1 MVKKVSCLWISPVLV
16 PPHLFPPPLVRPE
29 IAAARATN
37 IASNLELHLLSS
49 PHMRAPCKQTG
60 MLDKLFIS
68 KQVIANTG
76 LYLSWKHKQLASE
89 LFTLPRATTDSAFS
103 LLASI
108 NKFLNSLDGSLTH
121 NTQCFGWHNRV
132 WGQKFLNSPH
142 RPNFEASTLF
152 FALERIFLLWSLV
165 MDMFAI

>member
-1 MVKKVSCLWISPVLV
+1 
-16 PPHLFPPPLVRPE
+16 
-29 IAAARATN
+29 
-37 IASNLELHLLSS
+37 
-49 PHMRAPCKQTG
+49 

-108 NKFLNSLDGSLTH
+108 NKFLKSLDGSPTQ
-121 NTQCFGWHNRV
+121 NTQCFGWHNQV

-142 RPNFEASTLF
+142 RPNFEASTWFLTLF
-152 FALERIFLLWSLV
+152 CFGANLSV
-165 MDMFAI
+165 MISGYGHVCHIIWNQNWDKMRSFVTIYVGFVWQLTDGSSGSGGKACDSRSPMLAE